1 MAGRKKQLMSWLG
14 TGTNAK
20 DVGTSISY
28 VYDAVDE
35 NDELIDLTLSL
46 QADAAVQFWLD
57 QKQSKQ
63 GERTIFIAMH
73 GEIVAS
79 QRNLGPFSRQSN
91 ESHAYPSGP
100 FIAMSYFI
108 SFEPLIIPVYD
119 RCICLFAVLLSTRHS
134 HHDPLLTL
142 TRSHMKTRRRNRGR
156 RTASRSASCR

>member
-73 GEIVAS
+73 GEIVTS
-79 QRNLGPFSRQSN
+79 QTSPRHTRLGHSSLCL
-91 ESHAYPSGP
+91 
-100 FIAMSYFI
+100 I
-108 SFEPLIIPVYD
+108 SS
-119 RCICLFAVLLSTRHS
+119 LLSLS
-134 HHDPLLTL
+134 SSLSLCCLALEVFSSQPQFLPCSGDVKQDPGTQ
-142 TRSHMKTRRRNRGR
+142 HGP
-156 RTASRSASCR
+156 SAHQSAFI

>member
-1 MAGRKKQLMSWLG
+1 MAGRKKELMRWLG

-73 GEIVAS
+73 GEIVTS
-79 QRNLGPFSRQSN
+79 QRNLGPLLETIKRV
-91 ESHAYPSGP
+91 PC
-100 FIAMSYFI
+100 
-108 SFEPLIIPVYD
+108 IP
-119 RCICLFAVLLSTRHS
+119 I
-134 HHDPLLTL
+134 
-142 TRSHMKTRRRNRGR
+142 
-156 RTASRSASCR
+156 

>member
-1 MAGRKKQLMSWLG
+1 MAGRKKELMRWLG

-73 GEIVAS
+73 GEIVTS
-79 QRNLGPFSRQSN
+79 QRNPGPLETIKRV
-91 ESHAYPSGP
+91 PCIP
-100 FIAMSYFI
+100 I
-108 SFEPLIIPVYD
+108 STIHGYVSFPL
-119 RCICLFAVLLSTRHS
+119 F
-134 HHDPLLTL
+134 
-142 TRSHMKTRRRNRGR
+142 
-156 RTASRSASCR
+156 

>member
-1 MAGRKKQLMSWLG
+1 MAGRKKELMRWLG

-63 GERTIFIAMH
+63 GERIIFIAMH
-73 GEIVAS
+73 GKIVTS
-79 QRNLGPFSRQSN
+79 ERNPGPFWRQSN
-91 ESHAYPSGP
+91 KSHAYPSRP
-100 FIAMSYFI
+100 FIAD
-108 SFEPLIIPVYD
+108 V
-119 RCICLFAVLLSTRHS
+119 LFHLF
-134 HHDPLLTL
+134 
-142 TRSHMKTRRRNRGR
+142 
-156 RTASRSASCR
+156 

>member
-63 GERTIFIAMH
+63 GERTFFIAMH
-73 GEIVAS
+73 GEIVTS
-79 QRNLGPFSRQSN
+79 RKEILDLLRQSN
-91 ESHAYPSGP
+91 ESHAYPSRP
-100 FIAMSYFI
+100 FIAMSHFI
-108 SFEPLIIPVYD
+108 SFEPLIVPVSTM
-119 RCICLFAVLLSTRHS
+119 LL
-134 HHDPLLTL
+134 PLCRLALDETFL
-142 TRSHMKTRRRNRGR
+142 
-156 RTASRSASCR
+156 SRPCF

>member
-1 MAGRKKQLMSWLG
+1 MAGRKKELMRWLG

-63 GERTIFIAMH
+63 GERRIFIAMH
-73 GEIVAS
+73 GEIVTS
-79 QRNLGPFSRQSN
+79 Q
-91 ESHAYPSGP
+91 
-100 FIAMSYFI
+100 
-108 SFEPLIIPVYD
+108 
-119 RCICLFAVLLSTRHS
+119 
-134 HHDPLLTL
+134 
-142 TRSHMKTRRRNRGR
+142 
-156 RTASRSASCR
+156 

>member
-1 MAGRKKQLMSWLG
+1 MRWLG

-73 GEIVAS
+73 GKIVTS

-91 ESHAYPSGP
+91 ESHAYPSRP

-108 SFEPLIIPVYD
+108 SFEPLIVPVYAP
-119 RCICLFAVLLSTRHS
+119 CSCLYAVLLSTRHS
-134 HHDPLLTL
+134 NHDPLLTL
-142 TRSHMKTRRRNRGR
+142 TRSRMTTLQEEKDLVSSLVRF
-156 RTASRSASCR
+156 SFFIL